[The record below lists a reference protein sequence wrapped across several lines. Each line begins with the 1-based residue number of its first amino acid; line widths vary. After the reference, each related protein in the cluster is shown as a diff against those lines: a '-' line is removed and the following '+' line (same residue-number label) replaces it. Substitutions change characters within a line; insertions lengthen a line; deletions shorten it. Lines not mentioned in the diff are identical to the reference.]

1 MIPNV
6 EMDIKLTT
14 DIPVVSKP
22 YRMAESEKC
31 KLRAIIAE
39 LLEAGIIRESHSSYA
54 SPALLVSKKNCD
66 EKRLCVDYR
75 ALNAITIKENFP
87 LPLIEDLLDRLRN
100 CRYFSSLDFKSG
112 YHQIAMSSNSIG
124 KTAFITPD
132 NLYEYTRV
140 PFGLCNAPAI
150 FQRAMNLLFRKINTK
165 NILIYLDDVLVVSE
179 TIELNI
185 NTLKE
190 IFQLLQENNITLN
203 LSKCHFLQ
211 ESITFLGYNIDKN
224 GISPD
229 ATRIEAVEHFPTPAN
244 VHQVRQ
250 FLGLV
255 GYFRKFIDKFSQ
267 KTSILTNL
275 LRKKTAWSWTE
286 NHNKAVRELK
296 SALTSNPVLIIFDPT
311 LKTILYTDASRDGIG
326 GILIQITSKGEQPVA
341 YYSKQTSSAE
351 KKYHS
356 FELELLAIVS
366 SIKKFRHYLLGI
378 HFIIRT
384 DCNAVKNTMSKK
396 EIIPRIGRWVLTMQ
410 EFNFK
415 IEHRPG
421 LQMRHVDA
429 LSRNPVETVM
439 RISEGDW
446 LAVVQN
452 KDKEI
457 VKIKETLESG
467 NWSENQD
474 IFLNYDLRAGKVF
487 KLTDEGRRWV
497 VPKNCRWQIV
507 QANHDELGHFALE
520 KTLHRIKE
528 KYWFPRMSNF
538 VKKYIKSCLSCQ
550 YHKVPSGKKPGFI
563 FSIAKYARPF
573 HTLHIDHLGP
583 FVETYKGNK
592 YLLVTVDSF
601 TKFTFIRAVPNTK
614 SKHVIEELSH
624 LISIFG
630 TPKRLISDAGKAFV
644 SSKCKTF
651 CEENGI
657 RHYTTAVAVPRGN
670 GQVERFNRTILDS
683 LATTGAKMDTKD
695 WDKHI
700 DKVQLG
706 INSTINSTIKTTPG
720 EVLFGIKLNSKSE
733 RYINHVYEPA
743 ITDVTKLRQEV
754 FERLEE
760 NRKRQDE
767 YQNRNK
773 RKAPEFKVGEKVL
786 LKISNFTSDGTT
798 NKLKEKFKGPFT
810 VTRVMG
816 KDRYEVK
823 EDLGSER
830 CSRSKRYVG
839 VTAAENMKPFVARS
853 DDIW

>member
-14 DIPVVSKP
+14 DIPVVCKP

-275 LRKKTAWSWTE
+275 LRKKTAWSWPE
-286 NHNKAVRELK
+286 NHNKAVREL
-296 SALTSNPVLIIFDPT
+296 T
-311 LKTILYTDASRDGIG
+311 G
-326 GILIQITSKGEQPVA
+326 
-341 YYSKQTSSAE
+341 
-351 KKYHS
+351 
-356 FELELLAIVS
+356 
-366 SIKKFRHYLLGI
+366 
-378 HFIIRT
+378 
-384 DCNAVKNTMSKK
+384 
-396 EIIPRIGRWVLTMQ
+396 
-410 EFNFK
+410 
-415 IEHRPG
+415 
-421 LQMRHVDA
+421 
-429 LSRNPVETVM
+429 
-439 RISEGDW
+439 
-446 LAVVQN
+446 
-452 KDKEI
+452 
-457 VKIKETLESG
+457 
-467 NWSENQD
+467 
-474 IFLNYDLRAGKVF
+474 YD
-487 KLTDEGRRWV
+487 
-497 VPKNCRWQIV
+497 Q
-507 QANHDELGHFALE
+507 
-520 KTLHRIKE
+520 
-528 KYWFPRMSNF
+528 
-538 VKKYIKSCLSCQ
+538 
-550 YHKVPSGKKPGFI
+550 
-563 FSIAKYARPF
+563 
-573 HTLHIDHLGP
+573 
-583 FVETYKGNK
+583 
-592 YLLVTVDSF
+592 
-601 TKFTFIRAVPNTK
+601 
-614 SKHVIEELSH
+614 
-624 LISIFG
+624 
-630 TPKRLISDAGKAFV
+630 
-644 SSKCKTF
+644 
-651 CEENGI
+651 
-657 RHYTTAVAVPRGN
+657 
-670 GQVERFNRTILDS
+670 
-683 LATTGAKMDTKD
+683 
-695 WDKHI
+695 
-700 DKVQLG
+700 
-706 INSTINSTIKTTPG
+706 
-720 EVLFGIKLNSKSE
+720 
-733 RYINHVYEPA
+733 
-743 ITDVTKLRQEV
+743 
-754 FERLEE
+754 
-760 NRKRQDE
+760 
-767 YQNRNK
+767 
-773 RKAPEFKVGEKVL
+773 
-786 LKISNFTSDGTT
+786 
-798 NKLKEKFKGPFT
+798 
-810 VTRVMG
+810 
-816 KDRYEVK
+816 
-823 EDLGSER
+823 
-830 CSRSKRYVG
+830 
-839 VTAAENMKPFVARS
+839 
-853 DDIW
+853 